1 MARPEISR
9 PKSVHTEDKRWTV
22 KTLSQRLS
30 SQFSSAHPHPHPPP
44 RISRPGTPNSWRSQG
59 EWDAYSAASDSR
71 PGSRRTSTSSR
82 STSSSRSYRGK
93 SRERRKTSG
102 SSLSQDDGYVVE
114 KPSKFV
120 TDFGWPI
127 LPDPLNPNKK
137 LTPRQLTA
145 QRVCFILVVFL
156 LNIGLAAVACFGNT
170 GLATLVFILFVKCK
184 DFLSS
189 LLSLVCLTGTSV
201 YRRFRPPA
209 PVSQRWILSLIPAYS
224 ESEEQLIKTVYSLRD
239 NGCAPHR
246 QVMCIVLDGKPRNI
260 KTEFSRVVADIER
273 PYHSLKYK
281 KSTLRITAGFMQ
293 DVPVI
298 VIEKVKNSGKK
309 DSLVLTHDLFN
320 APRDNMP
327 TYTRLLREEVWRTI
341 LPALTEGTG
350 FRAFDMVF
358 CTDADSVIHQ
368 GCVAKLANALA
379 RDKNAIATCGLVLV
393 ELEPGY
399 EWSFWN
405 LYQQLQYTFGQFVRR
420 RAEGFIGKVTCLP
433 GCVTMVAVRDE
444 MAGAIAKYARPVK
457 EDWVVHHQVQNL
469 GTDRRLTYCM
479 LSQDAKLRTV
489 FVPDA
494 VSETVAPQSFKHYVH
509 QRRRWGSN
517 AYFNN
522 YFYFAGENM
531 ILITRI
537 AAAIDIARQT
547 LVYYRVLNTILFI
560 RALVHSF
567 HFLDVLPLLVVGQF
581 PVIWFCVCLAVE
593 PALRQRAHK
602 IVLGF
607 FVNKLVSPFMS
618 IIIFTA
624 VAMNLGNAVWGMS
637 GVTASSAPATPA
649 KDKLSE
655 AEEGKAGVER
665 PESPISR
672 PPSPPEVL

>member
-1 MARPEISR
+1 MTRPEISR
-9 PKSVHTEDKRWTV
+9 PIAVHTQDKRWAVTARSRQ
-22 KTLSQRLS
+22 LSTS
-30 SQFSSAHPHPHPPP
+30 PPP
-44 RISRPGTPNSWRSQG
+44 FLPPARISRPGTPNSWRSQG
-59 EWDAYSAASDSR
+59 EWDTYSAATDSR
-71 PGSRRTSTSSR
+71 RNSFSSR
-82 STSSSRSYRGK
+82 YTYGNQRSKTGTSRLV
-93 SRERRKTSG
+93 E
-102 SSLSQDDGYVVE
+102 DDSFVE

-120 TDFGWPI
+120 TDYGWPI
-127 LPDPLNPNKK
+127 LSNPLNPGKK
-137 LTPRQLTA
+137 LTPRQLTT
-145 QRVCFILVVFL
+145 QRIIFILVVSI
-156 LNIGLAAVACFGNT
+156 LNLGLAAIACFGNT

-189 LLSLVCLTGTSV
+189 VLSLICLIGTSI
-201 YRRFRPPA
+201 YHCFRPPG

-239 NGCAPHR
+239 NGCDPHR

-260 KTEFSRVVADIER
+260 KSEFSRIVADFER

-281 KSTLRITAGFMQ
+281 KSDLKVTAGFMQ

-320 APRDNMP
+320 APRENMP
-327 TYTRLLREEVWRTI
+327 TYTRFLREEIWRTI
-341 LPALTEGTG
+341 LPQLTEGTD

-358 CTDADSVIHQ
+358 CTDADSVIHK
-368 GCVAKLANALA
+368 GCVAKLANVLA

-393 ELEPGY
+393 ELEPGS

-433 GCVTMVAVRDE
+433 GCVTMVAVRKE

-457 EDWVVHHQVQNL
+457 KDWVVHHQVQNL

-479 LSQDAKLRTV
+479 LSQDKKLRTI

-522 YFYFAGENM
+522 YFYCAGENM
-531 ILITRI
+531 IMITRI

-547 LVYYRVLNTILFI
+547 LVYYRVLNTVLFI
-560 RALVHSF
+560 RALVSAF
-567 HFLDVLPLLVVGQF
+567 NVWDILPLLVVGQF
-581 PVIWFCVCLAVE
+581 PVIWFFICLAVE
-593 PALRQRAHK
+593 PSLRQRAHK

-607 FVNKLVSPFMS
+607 FVNKVVSPFMS
-618 IIIFTA
+618 IVIFSA

-637 GVTASSAPATPA
+637 GVTASSAPASVA
-649 KDKLSE
+649 KNELSK
-655 AEEGKAGVER
+655 AEEGKAGVQR
-665 PESPISR
+665 PQSPISR

>member
-9 PKSVHTEDKRWTV
+9 PKSVRTEDKRWTV
-22 KTLSQRLS
+22 KTLGQRLS
-30 SQFSSAHPHPHPPP
+30 TQFTDP
-44 RISRPGTPNSWRSQG
+44 RAPSRVFRPGTPNSWRSQG

-71 PGSRRTSTSSR
+71 PTTPRTSTS
-82 STSSSRSYRGK
+82 TRGTIYH
-93 SRERRKTSG
+93 SRRKTNG
-102 SSLSQDDGYVVE
+102 SNLSQDDGFSE

-127 LPDPLNPNKK
+127 LSDPLNPNKK
-137 LTPRQLTA
+137 LTPRQLTT
-145 QRVCFILVVFL
+145 QRIAFILIVFC

-189 LLSLVCLTGTSV
+189 LLSLTCLIGTSI
-201 YRRFRPPA
+201 YKHFRPPA

-239 NGCAPHR
+239 NGCEPHK

-260 KTEFSRVVADIER
+260 KREFSRIVADIER

-281 KSTLRITAGFMQ
+281 KGTLKITAGFMQ

-320 APRDNMP
+320 APRENMP
-327 TYTRLLREEVWRTI
+327 TYTRLLREEIWSTMIPV
-341 LPALTEGTG
+341 LTEGTG
-350 FRAFDMVF
+350 FKNFDMVF

-368 GCVAKLANALA
+368 GCIAKLANALA
-379 RDKNAIATCGLVLV
+379 RQKDAIASCGIVLV
-393 ELEPGY
+393 EFEPGY

-420 RAEGFIGKVTCLP
+420 RAEGFVGKVTCLP
-433 GCVTMVAVRDE
+433 GCVTMVAVREE

-479 LSQDAKLRTV
+479 LSQSTKLQTI

-522 YFYFAGENM
+522 YFYCGGDNM

-567 HFLDVLPLLVVGQF
+567 HIMDILPLIVVGQF
-581 PVIWFCVCLAVE
+581 PVIWFCICLAVE
-593 PALRQRAHK
+593 PALRSRAHK
-602 IVLGF
+602 IILGF
-607 FVNKLVSPFMS
+607 FVNKIVSPFMS
-618 IIIFTA
+618 IIIFSA
-624 VAMNLGNAVWGMS
+624 VAKNLGNAVWGMS
-637 GVTASSAPATPA
+637 GVTASSAPAPLP

-655 AEEGKAGVER
+655 AEEGKGGGLQR
-665 PESPISR
+665 TESTISR

>member
-9 PKSVHTEDKRWTV
+9 PTAAHTADKRLTV
-22 KTLSQRLS
+22 KTRCQQLRATSASPPLSPS
-30 SQFSSAHPHPHPPP
+30 H
-44 RISRPGTPNSWRSQG
+44 ISRPNTPNSWRSQG
-59 EWDAYSAASDSR
+59 EWDVYSAASDSQSST
-71 PGSRRTSTSSR
+71 PRTSISLR
-82 STSSSRSYRGK
+82 APDDGNQK
-93 SRERRKTSG
+93 RKTQASG
-102 SSLSQDDGYVVE
+102 LGQDDGFVE
-114 KPSKFV
+114 KPSKIV
-120 TDFGWPI
+120 TDYGWPV
-127 LPDPLNPNKK
+127 LPDPLNPGKK

-145 QRVCFILVVFL
+145 QRIAFILIVTI
-156 LNIGLAAVACFGNT
+156 LNLGLAAAACFGNT

-189 LLSLVCLTGTSV
+189 VLSLICLTGTSI
-201 YRRFRPPA
+201 YHQFRPPA

-239 NGCAPHR
+239 NDCDPHR

-260 KTEFSRVVADIER
+260 KREFSRIVADFER

-281 KSTLRITAGFMQ
+281 KSDLKITAGFMQ

-298 VIEKVKNSGKK
+298 VIEKVKNAGKK

-320 APRDNMP
+320 APRENMP
-327 TYTRLLREEVWRTI
+327 TYTRLLREEIWRTI
-341 LPALTEGTG
+341 LPQLTEGTD
-350 FRAFDMVF
+350 FRTFDMVF
-358 CTDADSVIHQ
+358 CTDADSVIHK

-379 RDKNAIATCGLVLV
+379 RDKNAIASCGLVLV
-393 ELEPGY
+393 ELEPGF

-433 GCVTMVAVRDE
+433 GCVTMVAVRKE

-457 EDWVVHHQVQNL
+457 VDWVVRHQVQNL

-479 LSQDAKLRTV
+479 LSQDKKLRTI

-522 YFYFAGENM
+522 YFYCAGENM

-560 RALVHSF
+560 RALFNSF
-567 HFLDVLPLLVVGQF
+567 SIWDILPLLVVGQF
-581 PVIWFCVCLAVE
+581 PVIWFCICLAVE
-593 PALRQRAHK
+593 SSLRQRAHK
-602 IVLGF
+602 IIIGF
-607 FVNKLVSPFMS
+607 FVNKFVSPFMS
-618 IIIFTA
+618 IIIFSA
-624 VAMNLGNAVWGMS
+624 VAMNLGNAVWGIS
-637 GVTASSAPATPA
+637 GVTSSSAPAPTA
-649 KDKLSE
+649 KEELSK
-655 AEEGKAGVER
+655 AEEGKGGVQR
-665 PESPISR
+665 PQSPISR

>member
-1 MARPEISR
+1 MGHPEISR
-9 PKSVHTEDKRWTV
+9 PQPVHTDEKRWTV

-30 SQFSSAHPHPHPPP
+30 TQFSTNERPPS
-44 RISRPGTPNSWRSQG
+44 RVFRPGTPNSWRSQG

-71 PGSRRTSTSSR
+71 PNTPRTSISSR
-82 STSSSRSYRGK
+82 DSSVSG
-93 SRERRKTSG
+93 RRKTSG
-102 SSLSQDDGYVVE
+102 GRSNLSQDDGQVE

-120 TDFGWPI
+120 TDYGWPI
-127 LPDPLNPNKK
+127 LSDPLNPNKK
-137 LTPRQLTA
+137 LTPRELTM
-145 QRVCFILVVFL
+145 QRIAFILIVFC
-156 LNIGLAAVACFGNT
+156 LNIALAAVACFGNT

-189 LLSLVCLTGTSV
+189 LLSLICLIGTSI
-201 YRRFRPPA
+201 YKHFRPPA

-239 NGCAPHR
+239 NGCEPHK

-260 KTEFSRVVADIER
+260 KREFSRIVVDIER

-281 KSTLRITAGFMQ
+281 KGTLKITAGFMQ

-309 DSLVLTHDLFN
+309 DSLILTHDLFN

-327 TYTRLLREEVWRTI
+327 TYTRLLREEIWRTI
-341 LPALTEGTG
+341 LPPLTEGTG
-350 FRAFDMVF
+350 FKNFDMVF

-379 RDKNAIATCGLVLV
+379 REKNAIASCGIVLV

-433 GCVTMVAVRDE
+433 GCVTMVAVREE

-479 LSQDAKLRTV
+479 LSQSSKLQTI

-522 YFYFAGENM
+522 YFYCGGENM

-547 LVYYRVLNTILFI
+547 LVYYRVLNTILFV
-560 RALVHSF
+560 RALIQAF
-567 HFLDVLPLLVVGQF
+567 NPWDILPLLVVGQF

-593 PALRQRAHK
+593 PALRQRSHK
-602 IVLGF
+602 IILGF

-618 IIIFTA
+618 IIIFSA
-624 VAMNLGNAVWGMS
+624 VAKNLGNAVWGMS
-637 GVTASSAPATPA
+637 GVTASSAAPPPVP

-655 AEEGKAGVER
+655 AEEGKGGAER

>member
-1 MARPEISR
+1 MTPPEITR
-9 PKSVHTEDKRWTV
+9 PTAAHTEDKRWTV
-22 KTLSQRLS
+22 KTLTQRLS
-30 SQFSSAHPHPHPPP
+30 THLSPYHPPSHV
-44 RISRPGTPNSWRSQG
+44 SRPGTPNSWRSQG

-71 PGSRRTSTSSR
+71 PTTPRTSISSR
-82 STSSSRSYRGK
+82 GSDGNQK
-93 SRERRKTSG
+93 RKTVASRLG
-102 SSLSQDDGYVVE
+102 QDHGFVE
-114 KPSKFV
+114 KPSEFV
-120 TDFGWPI
+120 TDYGWPI
-127 LPDPLNPNKK
+127 LHDPLNPGKK
-137 LTPRQLTA
+137 LTPRELTT
-145 QRVCFILVVFL
+145 QRIIFILVVFV
-156 LNIGLAAVACFGNT
+156 LNIGFAAIACFGNT
-170 GLATLVFILFVKCK
+170 GLVSLIFILFVKCK

-189 LLSLVCLTGTSV
+189 VLSMVCLTGTSI
-201 YRRFRPPA
+201 YHCFRPPA

-239 NGCAPHR
+239 NGCDPHK

-260 KTEFSRVVADIER
+260 KSEFSRIVADFER

-281 KSTLRITAGFMQ
+281 KSTLKITAGFMQ

-320 APRDNMP
+320 APRENMP
-327 TYTRLLREEVWRTI
+327 TYTRLLREEIWGSI
-341 LPALTEGTG
+341 LPQLTEGTD

-358 CTDADSVIHQ
+358 CTDADSVIHK

-433 GCVTMVAVRDE
+433 GCVTMVAVRKE

-457 EDWVVHHQVQNL
+457 ENWVVHHQVQNL

-479 LSQDAKLRTV
+479 LSQDKKLRTI

-560 RALVHSF
+560 RALVNAFSI
-567 HFLDVLPLLVVGQF
+567 LDILPLLVVGQF
-581 PVIWFCVCLAVE
+581 PVIWYCVCLAVE
-593 PALRQRAHK
+593 PSLRQRAHK
-602 IVLGF
+602 IILGF

-618 IIIFTA
+618 IIIFSA

-637 GVTASSAPATPA
+637 GVTASSAPATPL
-649 KDKLSE
+649 KDELSK
-655 AEEGKAGVER
+655 AEEGKAGVQR

-672 PPSPPEVL
+672 PPSRPEVL

>member
-1 MARPEISR
+1 MARPHISR
-9 PKSVHTEDKRWTV
+9 PKSAHIEDKRWTI

-30 SQFSSAHPHPHPPP
+30 THLSPSRPQSRVF
-44 RISRPGTPNSWRSQG
+44 RPGTPNSWRSQG

-71 PGSRRTSTSSR
+71 PSTPRTSISSR
-82 STSSSRSYRGK
+82 GSNGK
-93 SRERRKTSG
+93 ERRKTSS
-102 SSLSQDDGYVVE
+102 SSLSQDDGYVE

-137 LTPRQLTA
+137 LTPRELTT
-145 QRVCFILVVFL
+145 QRILFILIVFI

-170 GLATLVFILFVKCK
+170 GLATLIFILFVKCK

-189 LLSLVCLTGTSV
+189 LLSLICLTGTSI
-201 YRRFRPPA
+201 YHHFRPPA

-239 NGCAPHR
+239 NGCEPHK

-260 KTEFSRVVADIER
+260 KSEFSRIVADIER

-281 KSTLRITAGFMQ
+281 KGTLKITAGFMQ

-309 DSLVLTHDLFN
+309 DSLILTHDLFN
-320 APRDNMP
+320 APRENMP
-327 TYTRLLREEVWRTI
+327 TYTRLLREEIWRTI
-341 LPALTEGTG
+341 LPPLTEGTD
-350 FRAFDMVF
+350 FRSFDMVF

-405 LYQQLQYTFGQFVRR
+405 MYQQLQYTFGQFVRR

-433 GCVTMVAVRDE
+433 GCVTMVAVRQE
-444 MAGAIAKYARPVK
+444 MAGAITKYASPVK

-479 LSQDAKLRTV
+479 LSQDKKLRTI

-494 VSETVAPQSFKHYVH
+494 VSETSFKHYVH

-560 RALVHSF
+560 RALVHAF
-567 HFLDVLPLLVVGQF
+567 NPWDILPLLVVGQF

-593 PALRQRAHK
+593 SSLRQRAHK
-602 IVLGF
+602 IILGF

-618 IIIFTA
+618 IIIFSA
-624 VAMNLGNAVWGMS
+624 VAKNLGNAVWGMS
-637 GVTASSAPATPA
+637 GVTASSAPAAPP

-655 AEEGKAGVER
+655 AEEGKAGIQR